1 MENYSDILNHH
12 VRSYFLQ
19 QGKSITLLYNIL
31 DSNIFIH
38 HVKKWLSLIIEAI
51 TYLFVIGAIA
61 IVAFVPDFFHDE
73 DENLMIILKSAI
85 IGLMLPTLAFARL
98 LASSR
103 KKNELVRE
111 AYMETVK
118 MKEEF
123 ERAKEELDL

>member
-1 MENYSDILNHH
+1 MENYSAILNHQ

-19 QGKSITLLYNIL
+19 QGKSITLLYTIL

-38 HVKKWLSLIIEAI
+38 HVKKWLSCIIEVI
-51 TYLFVIGAIA
+51 MYLFVIAAIA
-61 IVAFVPDFFHDE
+61 IVAFAPDFFLNE
-73 DENLMIILKSAI
+73 NENLMIILKSTI
-85 IGLMLPTLAFARL
+85 IALALPTFAFARL

-111 AYMETVK
+111 AYIETVK

-123 ERAKEELDL
+123 ERAIEELDL

>member
-1 MENYSDILNHH
+1 MENYTDVINHQ

-38 HVKKWLSLIIEAI
+38 HVKKWLSFIIEAVM
-51 TYLFVIGAIA
+51 YLFVVGAIA
-61 IVAFVPDFFHDE
+61 IVVFAPDFFLDE
-73 DENLMIILKSAI
+73 NENLMLLLKCTIIFLA
-85 IGLMLPTLAFARL
+85 LPTLAFARL

-103 KKNELVRE
+103 KKNELVRN

-123 ERAKEELDL
+123 ERAVLELNL